1 MIEKLVEGRKY
12 AVTGAFSYSGKYITE
27 KLLDAGGNVITLTG
41 HPKESMFQQRV
52 KAFPYNFDQ
61 PDNLVRTL
69 EGIDTLI
76 NNYWVRFPYGNITF
90 DQAVENSRRLVEAA
104 HKAGVRRIVHTSITN
119 PDKESQLPYFSG
131 KAIVED
137 YVKESGLSYAI
148 LRPTVIFGQECILI
162 NNIAWCL
169 RKLPVFGIPGD
180 GSYKIQPIFVGDF
193 AELAV
198 EAAHQDK
205 NVVIDAV
212 GPELFTFEDM
222 VHLIAEKI
230 GSKAKIINIH
240 PWLALKAT
248 ELVGRFVHDIVLTKD
263 EIKGLMDNLLYSEET
278 PKGITKLS
286 SWLEENKEKVGISYS
301 SELERHFY

>member
-1 MIEKLVEGRKY
+1 MIEKLVEGRRY
-12 AVTGAFSYSGKYITE
+12 AVTGSFSYSGRYITE
-27 KLLDAGGNVITLTG
+27 KLLDAGSNVIALTE
-41 HPKESMFQQRV
+41 HPKEAIFQQRV

-61 PDNLVRTL
+61 QDNLVRTL

-76 NNYWVRFPYGNITF
+76 NNYWVRFSYGNTTF
-90 DQAVENSRRLVEAA
+90 NQAIENSRRLIEAA
-104 HKAGVRRIVHTSITN
+104 HNAGVRRIVHTSITH

-137 YVKESGLSYAI
+137 YVRKSGLSYAI
-148 LRPTVIFGQECILI
+148 LRPTVIFGREGILI
-162 NNIAWCL
+162 NNIAWYL

-198 EAAHQDK
+198 EATHQDK
-205 NVVIDAV
+205 NVVVDAV
-212 GPELFTFEDM
+212 GPELFTFKDM

-240 PWLALKAT
+240 PWIALKAT
-248 ELVGRFVHDIVLTKD
+248 ELVGRFVHDVVLTKD

-286 SWLEENKEKVGISYS
+286 SWLEENKEEVGISYS
-301 SELERHFY
+301 SELERHF